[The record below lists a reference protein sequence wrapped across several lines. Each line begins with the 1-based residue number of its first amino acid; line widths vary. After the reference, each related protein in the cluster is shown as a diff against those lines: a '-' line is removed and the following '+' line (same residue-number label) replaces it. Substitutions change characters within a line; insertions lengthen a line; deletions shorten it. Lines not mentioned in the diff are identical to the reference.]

1 MPVLHLQDGPNDVYE
16 RLQEL
21 AEVHHRTLEAEAL
34 SLLRRGLLP
43 EMANRSQA
51 ELLADLRRR
60 SFTPPPG
67 TPDTVDLLRED
78 RER

>member
-1 MPVLHLQDGPNDVYE
+1 MPVLHLEDVPNDVYE
-16 RLQEL
+16 RLQQL
-21 AEVHHRTLEAEAL
+21 ADVNQRTLEAEAL
-34 SLLRRGLLP
+34 SLLRRGLPP
-43 EMANRSQA
+43 EVVNCSQA

-67 TPDTVDLLRED
+67 APDSVDLLRED